1 MTSFSK
7 DPSIENPLLIPAA
20 VDLYIEFFDNEA
32 VVWATDKV
40 LDLLHDCAASAP
52 NFWVEDLAHGKERI
66 RFRPVIDP
74 LAIAASIEAFAAQKG
89 WRCVVVIKQPAETR
103 SKLLA
108 TIAGMAAGNITEE
121 FSCD

>member
-1 MTSFSK
+1 MTKSPSK
-7 DPSIENPLLIPAA
+7 EPSIENPLLIPAA
-20 VDLYIEFFDNEA
+20 VDLYLEVFDNEI

-52 NFWVEDLAHGKERI
+52 NFWVEGLAHGKERI

-74 LAIAASIEAFAAQKG
+74 LKIASSIEAFAAQKG
-89 WRCVVVIKQPAETR
+89 CRCVVFIKPPAETR

-108 TIAGMAAGNITEE
+108 TIAGMATEQAT
-121 FSCD
+121 

>member
-1 MTSFSK
+1 MTSPSK
-7 DPSIENPLLIPAA
+7 EPSIENPLLIPAA
-20 VDLYIEFFDNEA
+20 VDLYLEFFDNEA
-32 VVWATDKV
+32 VAWATDEV
-40 LDLLHDCAASAP
+40 LDLLHDFASKAP

-74 LAIAASIEAFAAQKG
+74 LKISASIEAFAAQKG

-108 TIAGMAAGNITEE
+108 TIAGMATEQVT
-121 FSCD
+121 